1 MDVPSSYAAVSKRGN
16 PPEFELPLTA
26 PVVAGQNG
34 RVNFFPTSSAGGPPP
49 ANAGFGY
56 SQTPDALATVD
67 LMRGNWEEN
76 PVSNA
81 FFGMPNMDYLQKEI
95 VRQVYEQSKGRW
107 EIDPQDIDELKIV
120 MRAMYYQYGKN
131 LPTDIR
137 GQVKELNDLVL
148 GWTVPRI
155 MREID
160 AHIYY
165 INDIDKLPVPIE
177 RPVLMTKAGTK
188 SLPFKSFM

>member
-1 MDVPSSYAAVSKRGN
+1 MDVPSNYAATANRGN
-16 PPEFELPLTA
+16 PPEFELPLTT
-26 PVVAGQNG
+26 PMIAGQNG
-34 RVNFFPTSSAGGPPP
+34 RVNFFPTQSAGGTP
-49 ANAGFGY
+49 ATAGFGY
-56 SQTPDALATVD
+56 SQKPDALATAD

-76 PVSNA
+76 PVSNT
-81 FFGMPNMDYLQKEI
+81 FFGMPNMDYLQKDI

-131 LPTDIR
+131 LPNDIR
-137 GQVKELNDLVL
+137 GQVKDLNDLVL
-148 GWTVPRI
+148 GWSVPRI
-155 MREID
+155 LREID

-177 RPVLMTKAGTK
+177 RPVLMSKAGTK

>member
-1 MDVPSSYAAVSKRGN
+1 MDVPSSYAATAKRGN
-16 PPEFELPLTA
+16 LPDFELPLTS
-26 PVVAGQNG
+26 PMIAGQNG
-34 RVNFFPTSSAGGPPP
+34 RVNFFPNQSAGGTP
-49 ANAGFGY
+49 ATAGFSYG
-56 SQTPDALATVD
+56 QKADALATTD

-76 PVSNA
+76 PVSNN
-81 FFGMPNMDYLQKEI
+81 FFGVPNMDYLQKDI
-95 VRQVYEQSKGRW
+95 VRQVYDQSKGRY

-131 LPTDIR
+131 LPNDIR
-137 GQVKELNDLVL
+137 GQVKDLNDLVL
-148 GWTVPRI
+148 GWIVPRV

-177 RPVLMTKAGTK
+177 RPVLMSKAGTK